1 MGRGSFQRSRRV
13 DLALVSIRRNSGW
26 RAVQE
31 KSKSEELFEVIY
43 NTRIAMFIIQKLLKN
58 SNSKYQAIEITI

>member
-1 MGRGSFQRSRRV
+1 M
-13 DLALVSIRRNSGW
+13 SIRRNSGW

-43 NTRIAMFIIQKLLKN
+43 NTRIAMFILQKLLKN